1 MKTLTFDGEHI
12 NRVIDY
18 LSHNYSKVTRKVNHT
33 PQGVLA
39 IFIHEEYVFRTGSYQ
54 SFTSIIESQG
64 DFGQATLTVVGSGG
78 GGGIC
83 NFNWGS
89 QSAGEDTVIMNVRNI
104 IDGYRS
110 QYGNE
115 DWYYEGQR

>member
-1 MKTLTFDGEHI
+1 MKTLTFDGQYV
-12 NRVIDY
+12 NRIIEY
-18 LSHNYSKVTRKVNHT
+18 LAHNYAKVTKKVSNT
-33 PQGVLA
+33 EQGVMA

-54 SFTSIIESQG
+54 TLTVIVESRG

-78 GGGIC
+78 GGGFC

-89 QSAGEDTVIMNVRNI
+89 HSAGEDTVIMNVQNI
-104 IDGYRS
+104 IEGHSKR
-110 QYGNE
+110 YGNE

>member
-1 MKTLTFDGEHI
+1 MKTFNFDGQYV

-18 LSHNYSKVTRKVNHT
+18 LSHNYSGVTRKVSNT
-33 PQGVLA
+33 EQGVMA

-54 SFTSIIESQG
+54 SLTVIVESRG

-83 NFNWGS
+83 NFNLGS
-89 QSAGEDTVIMNVRNI
+89 HSAGEDTLIRNVKNI
-104 IDGYRS
+104 IGGHTIRYD
-110 QYGNE
+110 ND
-115 DWYYEGQR
+115 DWYAEGQR

>member
-89 QSAGEDTVIMNVRNI
+89 QSAGEDTIIMNVRNI

>member
-1 MKTLTFDGEHI
+1 MKTLNFDVQYL

-18 LSHNYSKVTRKVNHT
+18 LTHNYSTVTRKVSNTEH
-33 PQGVLA
+33 GVIA

-54 SFTSIIESQG
+54 TLTTIVESRN
-64 DFGQATLTVVGSGG
+64 DFGEATITIVGSGG

-89 QSAGEDTVIMNVRNI
+89 QSAGEDTLIKNI
-104 IDGYRS
+104 QNLIHHHGGQYDDGYW
-110 QYGNE
+110 
-115 DWYYEGQR
+115 DI

>member
-1 MKTLTFDGEHI
+1 MNTE
-12 NRVIDY
+12 
-18 LSHNYSKVTRKVNHT
+18 
-33 PQGVLA
+33 QGVMA

-54 SFTSIIESQG
+54 TLTTVVESKG
-64 DFGQATLTVVGSGG
+64 DFGQATVTVVGSGG

-89 QSAGEDTVIMNVRNI
+89 HSAGEDTVLMNIQNLIRH
-104 IDGYRS
+104 DGG

-115 DWYYEGQR
+115 YWDV